1 MIRLGMFSF
10 VASALQLVVPS
21 YGLRLVRRFGTKNV
35 GWFLVAAFASLA
47 VMHFLEP
54 IKTPASGQG
63 SSVSLDVLYAIAS
76 VLLLI
81 GMGHIDTLFAER
93 VRAQRDGETLRS
105 TWESR
110 VQEES
115 RSKEELLQEIARLE
129 KKEKALQ
136 ESEAQYRFLFLENPQ
151 PMWMFDLRSFR
162 FLAVNKAA
170 LRQYGFTQEEFLS
183 LKPGNL
189 VSSDSAAAFQ
199 HDISKPCVGVE
210 SRGLW

>member
-54 IKTPASGQG
+54 IKTPAAGQG
-63 SSVSLDVLYAIAS
+63 STVSLDVLYAIAS

-81 GMGHIDTLFAER
+81 GMGHIETLFAER
-93 VRAQRDGETLRS
+93 LQAKRDGETLRS
-105 TWESR
+105 CWETR
-110 VQEES
+110 VQEET
-115 RSKEELLQEIARLE
+115 RTKDELLQEIAALE

-136 ESEAQYRFLFLENPQ
+136 DSEAQYRFLFLENPQ
-151 PMWMFDLRSFR
+151 PMWIFDL
-162 FLAVNKAA
+162 
-170 LRQYGFTQEEFLS
+170 
-183 LKPGNL
+183 
-189 VSSDSAAAFQ
+189 
-199 HDISKPCVGVE
+199 
-210 SRGLW
+210 